1 MKNVFRGGL
10 RSLIPNRKV
19 QDADD
24 VLDELEDDELDQEEE
39 TEEAK
44 PGRKL
49 PIALEDEPE
58 EVEPDQAEK
67 QAEVKNVAEEEEE
80 VWKAPAAPKV
90 TPLQIDFDDD
100 EGPDLKLQQ
109 TKKPKAKLP
118 VKAKPN
124 DLTVK
129 IEERPRQK
137 KLVVEDSESVPEPM
151 AVNEDEIL
159 DSQPAV
165 EVRPARVSADKP
177 ASGNIWD
184 KHEGDVQHVKVDE
197 IGINPNQPRR
207 RFDKVD
213 MEELKNSIAQHG
225 ILQPLVVRRTDD
237 GFELVAGER
246 RLRAAKDLGWEKVP
260 CVIRRDVTTGASR
273 LELAL
278 IENIQREDLNPVEE
292 ALAYKQLNEEYGM
305 THEEIGE
312 RVGRS
317 RVGITN
323 IIRVLQLPEE
333 IQRGLIDNKISPG
346 HAKAILMIPDEEKQ
360 LRFYRHLVE
369 EGLTVR
375 KAETRA
381 RRIQRT
387 MRLDDPMRRKRKGR
401 TAFEMKYSG
410 VLEDRYGFDAKVR
423 FDEHKNRYE
432 VVFRCFNKDEIDQL
446 LGRLTGTESL
456 PEESQDKDVIESD
469 ED

>member
-49 PIALEDEPE
+49 PIALEDEQE
-58 EVEPDQAEK
+58 EEEPAEDVK
-67 QAEVKNVAEEEEE
+67 QAEVKNTTEEEEE
-80 VWKAPAAPKV
+80 VWKAPAAPQV

-109 TKKPKAKLP
+109 AKKTKAKVP

-124 DLTVK
+124 DLAIK

-151 AVNEDEIL
+151 LVDDQIQ
-159 DSQPAV
+159 DSQPV
-165 EVRPARVSADKP
+165 EEIRSARVSADKP

-184 KHEGDVQHVKVDE
+184 KHEGDVQHVKVGE

-213 MEELKNSIAQHG
+213 MEELKKSIAQHG
-225 ILQPLVVRRTDD
+225 ILQPLVVRRTDE

-260 CVIRRDVTTGASR
+260 CVIRRDVTSGASR

-456 PEESQDKDVIESD
+456 PEESQDKDVIDAD